1 MLVDHPKRH
10 HVPILSRYCITLTN
24 STLRKTIRPTARFS
38 TSHRGLLQ
46 DSHPSFTVWHPPGI
60 VMADEH
66 TPLIATVLVAEPRQ
80 RYQHH
85 YVRRLCTTAI
95 CACLFAFF
103 TTFVVLVCL
112 DPDDGSSYFPGP
124 PSGPAHS
131 TAQTGPNFSH
141 QDLLDVLFETPS
153 AEKAEDWSRYY
164 TAGPHLAGQNFSQ
177 ARWTQERWI
186 EWGVPSDI
194 VSYDVYLNYPV
205 NHSLSVLSR
214 EEKDSNAQDA
224 PWKVDFKASLEE
236 DILNEDPTSGSA
248 DRIPTFHGYSAS
260 GNVTGSF
267 VWVNYGTYQ
276 DFEDLRKANIS
287 LAGKIAIARYGGI
300 FRGLKIKRAQELG
313 MVGAVLYSDPGDDG
327 EIREENG
334 YKTYPEGPA
343 RNPSSV
349 QRGSAQFLSVR
360 PGDPTTPGYP
370 SKPGAPRAPVDA
382 AIPSIPSIPISYAD
396 ALPIL
401 RALNGHGPSADDFN
415 QYWTRNLG
423 LKYKGIE
430 YNIGPSPDNVVI
442 NLYNEQSYVT
452 TPLWNVIGIVNGTIP
467 NEVVVIGNHRDAW
480 IAGGAG
486 DPNSGSA
493 VLNEVVRSVG
503 AALAAGWTPL
513 RTIVFA
519 SWDGEEYSLIG
530 STEWVE
536 EYLPWL
542 TDAAVAYVNVDVGV
556 RSANFDAAAAPL
568 LHRVLREV
576 VAAIPSPNQ
585 TVPGQTVGDLWSGKI
600 RPMGSGSDFTAFQDF
615 AGIPSLDFGFG
626 GYGPKDAVYH
636 YHSNYDSFYWMENF
650 GDPGFEYHKAMARI
664 LGRTVAELSNKPII
678 RFDATDYADALAGYI
693 DKIDAKLAAATSSAE
708 PDIATM
714 SEEEIFAL
722 RSSGLPSGVE
732 AAEIRPRGSSAD
744 VAEALAHLRFLT
756 ANLRIKTKRLD
767 ALGRWVDDA
776 IAAGVPWW
784 RVWKRLKLGWALV
797 HVNAAYKGFERH
809 FLHPEG
815 LDGRDWFK
823 HVVFA
828 PGLWTGYAGAVFPGL
843 QESIDA
849 RDYVNAV
856 RWAGIIGESL
866 ESADKSI

>member
-1 MLVDHPKRH
+1 MTEKSP
-10 HVPILSRYCITLTN
+10 
-24 STLRKTIRPTARFS
+24 A
-38 TSHRGLLQ
+38 HR
-46 DSHPSFTVWHPPGI
+46 HPPGI

-224 PWKVDFKASLEE
+224 SWKVDFKASLEE

-287 LAGKIAIARYGGI
+287 LAGKIAIARYG
-300 FRGLKIKRAQELG
+300 
-313 MVGAVLYSDPGDDG
+313 
-327 EIREENG
+327 
-334 YKTYPEGPA
+334 
-343 RNPSSV
+343 
-349 QRGSAQFLSVR
+349 
-360 PGDPTTPGYP
+360 
-370 SKPGAPRAPVDA
+370 APVDA

-401 RALNGHGPSADDFN
+401 KALNGHGPSADDFN

-732 AAEIRPRGSSAD
+732 AAEVRPRGSSAD